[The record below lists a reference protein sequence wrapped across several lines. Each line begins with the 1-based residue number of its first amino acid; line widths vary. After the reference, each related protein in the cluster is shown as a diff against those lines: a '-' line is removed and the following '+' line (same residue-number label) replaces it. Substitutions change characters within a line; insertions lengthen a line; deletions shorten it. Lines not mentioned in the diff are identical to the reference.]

1 MKEFHES
8 YFVHRCLIIPE
19 RDVLDTDIIGSGWL
33 QHLKW
38 WWNDLFLLSYSN
50 ESSRG
55 FYTSTHAMKIERF
68 RQFRKYRGR
77 IHPMSK
83 FRTFWNF
90 LILHVLIL
98 NKLLF
103 RLTSTFLYDELSMN
117 FFYLGAVLDLIIIFD
132 LFISFK
138 TGYIDYEAKQVIL
151 DTKKCLLKFCTQKLF
166 IHFASA
172 MPMHWFLFMRYG
184 TKVTCGLCKFNHFIC
199 ALKILSIFPLF
210 RIFEASAYW
219 TRKRHTTRKIYFYKF
234 LRIAA
239 TGLITVLQ
247 FAEVF
252 DAISLIVFMKIDIV
266 DPRATIAGKITI
278 VYSGKAVIQHRQGN
292 AILLFVEAYRILNVF
307 CMFSFGRKTKY
318 FYLDKLAFVAAFAIS
333 HIFYIW
339 NLLTCYALVSSF
351 LYSKDQE
358 IKVRSNTLNYIRSQ
372 RLSENLSKKVDRYFR
387 LKRTRMVIAEKQNEL
402 YRSLPLLCKNEIKM
416 SCYMTLLMRLP
427 LFSDWSLS
435 IIQELV
441 LVVEEIVY
449 LANDVVSSAG
459 VEGEGLMIVD
469 TGILAVYSENHEE
482 KGHLIDGDYFGELS
496 LVTDR
501 ELCMSSVVA
510 VTDCVIFLL
519 HKIPFRNVLK
529 SYPKEFHNLKT
540 EVKNTH
546 DKTTKVRLSLVPHVS
561 T

>member
-90 LILHVLIL
+90 LILHVFVL
-98 NKLLF
+98 NKVTF
-103 RLTSTFLYDELSMN
+103 RFTSNFLYDNLPMPL
-117 FFYLGAVLDLIIIFD
+117 FYLGAVLDFIIIID
-132 LFISFK
+132 LILSFK

-166 IHFASA
+166 IHVASA
-172 MPMHWFLFMRYG
+172 MPMHWFLFIRYG
-184 TKVTCGLCKFNHFIC
+184 TKVNCGLCKFNHFIC
-199 ALKILSIFPLF
+199 ALKIFNIFTLF

-234 LRIAA
+234 LRIAV
-239 TGLITVLQ
+239 TGLITVVQ
-247 FAEVF
+247 FNELHDSFSMILFIKDDEV
-252 DAISLIVFMKIDIV
+252 DTRATLASRITISYGHVRKSLKIDN
-266 DPRATIAGKITI
+266 TKL
-278 VYSGKAVIQHRQGN
+278 S
-292 AILLFVEAYRILNVF
+292 LVELYRTLNVF
-307 CMFSFGRKTKY
+307 CMFTFGKQTKL
-318 FYLDKLAFVAAFAIS
+318 FFLDKLASVTAFVVAN
-333 HIFYIW
+333 IFYFW
-339 NLLTCYALVSSF
+339 NALTCFAFVTSLM
-351 LYSKDQE
+351 YSKDQVM
-358 IKVRSNTLNYIRSQ
+358 KQRSNTLNYIRSQ
-372 RLSENLSKKVDRYFR
+372 RLSENLCKKVDRYFR
-387 LKRTRMVIAEKQNEL
+387 LKRTRMVLTEQQNEL

-449 LANDVVSSAG
+449 LANDVVSLAG

-510 VTDCVIFLL
+510 VTDCVILLL
-519 HKIPFRNVLK
+519 HKMAFRNVLK